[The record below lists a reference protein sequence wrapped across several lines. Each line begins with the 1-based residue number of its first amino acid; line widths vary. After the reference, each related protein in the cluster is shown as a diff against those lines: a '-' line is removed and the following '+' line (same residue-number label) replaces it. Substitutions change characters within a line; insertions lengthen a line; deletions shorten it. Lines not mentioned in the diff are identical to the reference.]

1 MTELGVL
8 PLLPDLLALG
18 VMAYALF
25 LTATALG
32 THRFR
37 KQRSRNALR
46 HTAYV
51 SLFALAMAGSSLAS
65 LRATTGQLQSVF
77 LIQLLQALVLAGLIL
92 YLWSNAGLSRR
103 RLIGLIAGLLLFP
116 ILLGVSGRVIVSNEA
131 DFRTELL
138 QDAHA
143 RLELTMSRI
152 ESMDKHGFD
161 LLKMATSDRI
171 ALDAS
176 TRPAQEHDLQF
187 RILNRRLGA
196 DLTVLLDARGQVI
209 ASSDPALKGNNYQYR
224 PYFQAALRGD
234 ANQYLARGAAS
245 GLPRVYY
252 ARPILNEAAL
262 ISGVMVAAF
271 NLSGLIG
278 DNVRMDGVIL
288 HRQGVILYGPEP
300 YARGALFP
308 LADLGESVTKE
319 RLFGPADLVQ
329 LGLQRL
335 GEQWVGDDAGKLWL
349 WASVPLPGG
358 VWEASKLVPIAPLLV
373 FREGQLSLLMLF
385 ISILLLLATHSL
397 HSATLVAQL
406 VYEIDRRRD
415 AEEAE
420 RIARRE
426 VEGQRDGLEDMVHA
440 RTHDLALAKEAAEA
454 ASRSKSEFLATMS
467 HEIRTPMNGILGM
480 AQMLQQPTMEAPA
493 RQEAALVIVQSGQT
507 LLTLLNDILDLSKV
521 EAGKFELIPVPCQ
534 PLQLVREM
542 ENLFSSSARSQ
553 GLRLLSGW
561 GGPASATYTADA
573 TRLRQML
580 SNLVDNAIKFTPRG
594 EVRIEAF
601 EVSPAPS
608 HGGAAVLEFAVT
620 DTGIG
625 LSQEQSARLFMPF
638 SQADNSTTR
647 EYGGSGLGLSI
658 VRRLARLMGGD
669 AGVQSQPGQGARFW
683 FRVQVQVQGQEAA
696 LQASAVAAAAPA
708 AALAPLAFAAQGAT
722 VLVAEDNAI
731 NRTVIT
737 AMLES
742 IGVASVLAE
751 DGQQAAQ
758 ALAQLVER
766 GTPPA
771 LVLMDM
777 QMPVLDGLAATERI
791 RAWEKEHQLPRVP
804 IVALTANAYAEDRAR
819 CLSAGMDDFLAKPVN
834 LVQLRAVVAQIIG
847 SQQKQ

>member
-1 MTELGVL
+1 M
-8 PLLPDLLALG
+8 
-18 VMAYALF
+18 
-25 LTATALG
+25 
-32 THRFR
+32 
-37 KQRSRNALR
+37 
-46 HTAYV
+46 
-51 SLFALAMAGSSLAS
+51 
-65 LRATTGQLQSVF
+65 
-77 LIQLLQALVLAGLIL
+77 
-92 YLWSNAGLSRR
+92 
-103 RLIGLIAGLLLFP
+103 
-116 ILLGVSGRVIVSNEA
+116 
-131 DFRTELL
+131 
-138 QDAHA
+138 
-143 RLELTMSRI
+143 
-152 ESMDKHGFD
+152 
-161 LLKMATSDRI
+161 
-171 ALDAS
+171 
-176 TRPAQEHDLQF
+176 
-187 RILNRRLGA
+187 
-196 DLTVLLDARGQVI
+196 
-209 ASSDPALKGNNYQYR
+209 
-224 PYFQAALRGD
+224 
-234 ANQYLARGAAS
+234 
-245 GLPRVYY
+245 
-252 ARPILNEAAL
+252 
-262 ISGVMVAAF
+262 
-271 NLSGLIG
+271 
-278 DNVRMDGVIL
+278 
-288 HRQGVILYGPEP
+288 
-300 YARGALFP
+300 
-308 LADLGESVTKE
+308 
-319 RLFGPADLVQ
+319 
-329 LGLQRL
+329 
-335 GEQWVGDDAGKLWL
+335 
-349 WASVPLPGG
+349 
-358 VWEASKLVPIAPLLV
+358 
-373 FREGQLSLLMLF
+373 
-385 ISILLLLATHSL
+385 
-397 HSATLVAQL
+397 
-406 VYEIDRRRD
+406 
-415 AEEAE
+415 
-420 RIARRE
+420 
-426 VEGQRDGLEDMVHA
+426 
-440 RTHDLALAKEAAEA
+440 
-454 ASRSKSEFLATMS
+454 
-467 HEIRTPMNGILGM
+467 
-480 AQMLQQPTMEAPA
+480 
-493 RQEAALVIVQSGQT
+493 
-507 LLTLLNDILDLSKV
+507 
-521 EAGKFELIPVPCQ
+521 PCQ

-771 LVLMDM
+771 LVLMDI

>member
-1 MTELGVL
+1 MAFDIRTLAVLQGMAWVVFALTTLVMARVHPKEAHLRDWAVGAGLCALGSVFHAIGPATLLFLSTIGGNTLLSVGGGVL
-8 PLLPDLLALG
+8 FLGLRGLLGQSRPGWVPWAVLGTSVPLLLWFTYVQPN
-18 VMAYALF
+18 F
-25 LTATALG
+25 
-32 THRFR
+32 
-37 KQRSRNALR
+37 SLR
-46 HTAYV
+46 VIVV
-51 SLFALAMAGSSLAS
+51 SALFALPLVASVWAVWCSEQRRVPGRLQWVNWLMLVVYVSGAGVFTWRLLYASYNLAESKSIFASSWLYAAPY
-65 LRATTGQLQSVF
+65 LWC
-77 LIQLLQALVLAGLIL
+77 IL
-92 YLWSNAGLSRR
+92 YNIWLP
-103 RLIGLIAGLLLFP
+103 IA
-116 ILLGVSGRVIVSNEA
+116 
-131 DFRTELL
+131 
-138 QDAHA
+138 
-143 RLELTMSRI
+143 
-152 ESMDKHGFD
+152 
-161 LLKMATSDRI
+161 I
-171 ALDAS
+171 AL
-176 TRPAQEHDLQF
+176 
-187 RILNRRLGA
+187 
-196 DLTVLLDARGQVI
+196 TV
-209 ASSDPALKGNNYQYR
+209 S
-224 PYFQAALRGD
+224 
-234 ANQYLARGAAS
+234 
-245 GLPRVYY
+245 
-252 ARPILNEAAL
+252 
-262 ISGVMVAAF
+262 
-271 NLSGLIG
+271 
-278 DNVRMDGVIL
+278 
-288 HRQGVILYGPEP
+288 
-300 YARGALFP
+300 
-308 LADLGESVTKE
+308 E
-319 RLFGPADLVQ
+319 RL
-329 LGLQRL
+329 QR
-335 GEQWVGDDAGKLWL
+335 
-349 WASVPLPGG
+349 
-358 VWEASKLVPIAPLLV
+358 
-373 FREGQLSLLMLF
+373 
-385 ISILLLLATHSL
+385 
-397 HSATLVAQL
+397 
-406 VYEIDRRRD
+406 
-415 AEEAE
+415 
-420 RIARRE
+420 
-426 VEGQRDGLEDMVHA
+426 
-440 RTHDLALAKEAAEA
+440 DLALARDQAHADSEAK
-454 ASRSKSEFLATMS
+454 SRFLATMS